1 LAPRLDALAKDTKY
15 AVLKIDIA
23 QWQSPVASQYKI
35 RSVPFLQAY
44 DASGKLIAEGKEAYK
59 YIK

>member
-1 LAPRLDALAKDTKY
+1 MAPRLDALAQNTKY

-23 QWQSPVASQYKI
+23 KWESPVSKQYAI
-35 RSVPFLQAY
+35 QSIPFLRAY
-44 DASGKLIAEGKEAYK
+44 DASGKMIAEGKDVYK